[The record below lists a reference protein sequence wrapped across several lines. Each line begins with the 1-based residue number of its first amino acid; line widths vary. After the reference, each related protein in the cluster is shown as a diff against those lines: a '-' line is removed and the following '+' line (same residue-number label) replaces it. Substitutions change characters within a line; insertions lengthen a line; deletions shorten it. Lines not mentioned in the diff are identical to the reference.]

1 MPLPS
6 YPSVLWVLAQ
16 YIMVNI
22 TAYTLY
28 SGSSGNCVYVKTPD
42 TEILFDAGVSA
53 RAVEKGLNAI
63 QSSLSNIRAIFVT
76 HEHSDHTKGLEII
89 SKKHHIPTH
98 MVTASA
104 RALIRNPE
112 ASLLKDLYLH
122 PSVFSV
128 RYGNTIIRSF
138 PTPHDSAASV
148 GYTVEYGENG
158 NTEKF
163 GLATD
168 IGHITS
174 GLTTSLLGA
183 SAVVLEANHDVNM
196 LFSGPYPYHLKLR
209 IRSDRGHLS
218 NEDCATF
225 AKFLAENGTRD
236 FVLAHLS
243 KENNFAPIAETAV
256 RTALSEFK
264 DIRLAVALQDIPVLV
279 GSNQSPETYQVT
291 D

>member
-1 MPLPS
+1 
-6 YPSVLWVLAQ
+6 
-16 YIMVNI
+16 MVNI

-28 SGSSGNCVYVKTPD
+28 SGSSGNCVYVRTPD

-53 RAVEKGLNAI
+53 RAVEKGLNDV

-76 HEHSDHTKGLEII
+76 HEHSDHTKGLEVI

-98 MVTASA
+98 MITACA

-122 PSVFSV
+122 PCGFSV
-128 RYGNTIIRSF
+128 TFGSTTVRSF

-148 GYTVEYGENG
+148 GYTVEYTENG
-158 NTEKF
+158 MTEKF

-174 GLTTSLLGA
+174 DLTSSLIGA
-183 SAVVLEANHDVNM
+183 SAVVIEANHDVNM

-209 IRSDRGHLS
+209 IRSDHGHLS
-218 NEDCATF
+218 NEDCGRL
-225 AKFLAENGTRD
+225 AKILAENGTRD
-236 FVLAHLS
+236 FILAHLS
-243 KENNFAPIAETAV
+243 KENNFAPIAESTV
-256 RTALSEFK
+256 RAALSDFE
-264 DIRLAVALQDIPVLV
+264 DIRLAVASQDVPVLV
-279 GSNQSPETYQVT
+279 GSNQSSEINYAT
-291 D
+291 DQYPLCRKHQR

>member
-1 MPLPS
+1 
-6 YPSVLWVLAQ
+6 
-16 YIMVNI
+16 MVNI
-22 TAYTLY
+22 KAYTLY

-53 RAVEKGLNAI
+53 RAGEKGLNEI

-76 HEHSDHTKGLEII
+76 HEHSDHTKGLEVI

-98 MVTASA
+98 MITASA

-128 RYGNTIIRSF
+128 TFGNTTVRAF
-138 PTPHDSAASV
+138 PTPHDSVASV
-148 GYTVEYGENG
+148 GYTVEYKENEE
-158 NTEKF
+158 TEKF

-174 GLTTSLLGA
+174 DLTTSLLGA
-183 SAVVLEANHDVNM
+183 SAVVIEANHDVNM

-209 IRSDRGHLS
+209 IRSDQGHLS
-218 NEDCATF
+218 NDDCAKF
-225 AKFLAENGTRD
+225 VKFLAANGTHH

-243 KENNFAPIAETAV
+243 KENNFAPIAESTV
-256 RTALSEFK
+256 RSALSEFK
-264 DIRLAVALQDIPVLV
+264 DICLAVAAPDKPVLV
-279 GSNQSPETYQVT
+279 GSNQPSEIQYVT